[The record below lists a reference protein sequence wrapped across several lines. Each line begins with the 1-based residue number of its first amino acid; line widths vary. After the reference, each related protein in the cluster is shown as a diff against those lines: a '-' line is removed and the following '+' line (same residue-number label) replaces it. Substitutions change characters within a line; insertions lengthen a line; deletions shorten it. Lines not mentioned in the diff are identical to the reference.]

1 MNRSAER
8 FGGRPARCRQSG
20 MLLLSVL
27 VFLAIAALGLTLV
40 TQRWSDAKRR
50 DDEEELLRVGMQ
62 YRLAIESYYN
72 RSPGRVKQLPGQL
85 EDLVKDPRFP
95 APVRHLREVYADPL
109 APAKEWG
116 LLRRGTAIVGVYS
129 QAEGRPFRQ
138 ANLTPW
144 LGYEVQAET
153 YEQWRFSFTVPAAAS
168 GASAAN
174 PAGNN
179 LPGGN
184 TPLPGGNPGDQLLRP
199 RTTRR

>member
-1 MNRSAER
+1 
-8 FGGRPARCRQSG
+8 
-20 MLLLSVL
+20 MLLLGVL

-95 APVRHLREVYADPL
+95 APVRHLREIYVDPL
-109 APAKEWG
+109 APSKEWG
-116 LLRRGTAIVGVYS
+116 LVRRGTAIVGVYS
-129 QAEGRPFRQ
+129 QAEGRPYRQ

-153 YEQWRFSFTVPAAAS
+153 YDQWRFSFTLPAAAS
-168 GASAAN
+168 AASGAN

-179 LPGGN
+179 SNPGNTAPVPGGN
-184 TPLPGGNPGDQLLRP
+184 QPNPGDQVLRP